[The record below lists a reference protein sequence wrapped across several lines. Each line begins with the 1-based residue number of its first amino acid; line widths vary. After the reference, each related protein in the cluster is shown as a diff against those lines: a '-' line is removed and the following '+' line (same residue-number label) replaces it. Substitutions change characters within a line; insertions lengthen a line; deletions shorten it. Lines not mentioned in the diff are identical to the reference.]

1 MILKEEKYLKT
12 LFQSSLMFPACTVF
26 IRSELFV
33 WCNIRVAAA
42 AAAACW
48 IIHCVLR
55 KVACLLILKSKWEL
69 MEWQAAELKE
79 QSSRIS
85 VPQVCVCMCV
95 CVSEGRN
102 DSNLRLAVPP
112 LSIPYTDVGCCR
124 SLCTNI
130 PLWPS
135 YRFTSEPNLFL
146 TLFPPFCLRH
156 FPVVFAFA
164 QSA

>member
-85 VPQVCVCMCV
+85 VPQVCVCVCV

-102 DSNLRLAVPP
+102 QTFVLLCRPSLYLIQMWAAV
-112 LSIPYTDVGCCR
+112 D
-124 SLCTNI
+124 
-130 PLWPS
+130 
-135 YRFTSEPNLFL
+135 
-146 TLFPPFCLRH
+146 H
-156 FPVVFAFA
+156 FA
-164 QSA
+164 QTFLCGRPIVLHPSLIFFWLSFRLSVFDTFP